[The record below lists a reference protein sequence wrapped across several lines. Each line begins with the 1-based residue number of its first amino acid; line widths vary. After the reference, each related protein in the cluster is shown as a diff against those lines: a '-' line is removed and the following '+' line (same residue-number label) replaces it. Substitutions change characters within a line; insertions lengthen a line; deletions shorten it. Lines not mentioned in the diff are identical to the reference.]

1 MLVMQGLYFRLERCL
16 LSYWVR
22 WELSVCCESKIV
34 PLLTSCSSY
43 NDRYNAFFARIILG
57 DEFSTYLIIGG

>member
-34 PLLTSCSSY
+34 PLLTSCS
-43 NDRYNAFFARIILG
+43 F
-57 DEFSTYLIIGG
+57 